1 MFSNCYLFLVPPL
14 VFHFSFFMVPLYELP
29 MSSAQGKHPNKP
41 SKLKAKHK
49 ARFDTSLFNT
59 GDDTR
64 GTKPIFLIDKWF
76 LGEI

>member
-1 MFSNCYLFLVPPL
+1 
-14 VFHFSFFMVPLYELP
+14 

-41 SKLKAKHK
+41 SKLKAKRK

-64 GTKPIFLIDKWF
+64 GTKPIFLIDMWF